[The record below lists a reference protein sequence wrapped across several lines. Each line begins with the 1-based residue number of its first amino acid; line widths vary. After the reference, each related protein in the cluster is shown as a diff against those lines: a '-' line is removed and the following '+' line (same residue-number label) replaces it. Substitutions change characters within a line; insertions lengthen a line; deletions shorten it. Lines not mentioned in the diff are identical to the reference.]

1 MGLVSIKC
9 DLVQRIFVVRD
20 FRVWKMPS
28 DIISFA
34 VSTGLG
40 VSVLAGIL
48 SGVCYVLAHGKHK
61 NSNRKLTKEW
71 YCDVCGIYL
80 RSIERILGGDEA
92 VTCIKCRGRVCRR
105 KCSSLNEQRSG
116 WTCKNCL
123 RPPESW
129 FRGILNAIHPAKK
142 VEIEVNMQSEP
153 LDEVDEDL
161 EELKKKGKEQVQ
173 DFLEKLVNGMLGQN
187 VDDASVTKTYNDE
200 LYLPLTGQSPCT
212 AHAALKQLIE
222 RLLKEVVNLPSLQK
236 TQENSALSSDLNN
249 KTYEDLL
256 ATAIL
261 NKVISSSQNTLPS
274 SSAASVSSRP
284 TSSLGRR
291 DDKEYFFG
299 EETLESKWKTADLE
313 STSISS
319 LEEWIQSD
327 SSFGTR
333 KYVDRLT
340 LTIKQDIEEVS
351 STDSENEDD
360 DNDDKEYFHQKSLL
374 SDDEP
379 NWFLQKRQ
387 FQGTASP
394 VPVPMLVP
402 SPAIEAKVLIGDTEA
417 DETSDL
423 SDVGSDFEETGK
435 TPGTHGLL
443 VEAKTIIGG
452 KNPAVQNGGSESES
466 SADSGVKEVDRDR
479 FEYDDS
485 DFVQRTDITV
495 DDDNVEDAS
504 LLSVYSN
511 IEQEAEYTERY
522 ASLPRTIMK
531 TPTPPA
537 RPSLQK
543 EMYPDGAKITQ
554 ATVNHTHEKESDEE
568 DENILERQFSGTY
581 SRREKEKW
589 KHAIEMK
596 NNPYSK
602 ENIENRIKRSNSA
615 VSSLFGPDYYAKLA
629 SSPTGE
635 KKKSQKGKLIDK
647 YPGFPSNDEEIIG
660 DILKTNDQ
668 PQKLEVNWPPA
679 EAKNEG
685 IHTAIPV
692 ILLDS
697 DEVDSSQ
704 TRIQIESR
712 EEPSIEEYTTSD
724 SDYINC
730 YEVETSQVYK
740 KSREKSDENGNHSQE
755 EDKQSKIE
763 QERQPT
769 QPREKPRFLKLNAP
783 VTSSG
788 RTKKSDPRVLKRTQS
803 ESDLLNESFYTP
815 PRVLE
820 KRKDNTLISKIYQD
834 PRVQSFALSS
844 RNKIPVVADS
854 RTFRK
859 QTSVPDIVL
868 QDRNNDQNTMYNSDE
883 GAMMKETTNHAF
895 YSSEEDFLVPKANEV
910 PKAKIHRLNSSA
922 FSYSSEDL
930 PSEPSSANLER
941 SKMSKPYAFSSFED
955 LLSSEEYEQPLPKKK
970 DNTLISKIYQQQH
983 VRNYALSNRD
993 YIPDSGPFKET
1004 ASFENNLS
1012 DDNNRA
1018 KQLNKKIT
1026 VMEQNAAPEK
1036 IHLEPLSIVKSLD
1049 SSEEFKHDRNI
1060 TTSDQEISEIAKKK
1074 IVHNFL
1080 DQIASGQPKPNP
1092 SRRNIIEDFPETAE
1106 DEEKILSV
1114 KELRRKFEKD
1124 QGKSKVVSSLTARNL
1139 SKQMKTTW
1147 KN

>member
-200 LYLPLTGQSPCT
+200 LYDSIFKKYHADLSNALTVLGTSLHNSISNLPLTGQSPCT

-635 KKKSQKGKLIDK
+635 KKKSQK
-647 YPGFPSNDEEIIG
+647 
-660 DILKTNDQ
+660 
-668 PQKLEVNWPPA
+668 
-679 EAKNEG
+679 
-685 IHTAIPV
+685 
-692 ILLDS
+692 
-697 DEVDSSQ
+697 
-704 TRIQIESR
+704 
-712 EEPSIEEYTTSD
+712 
-724 SDYINC
+724 
-730 YEVETSQVYK
+730 
-740 KSREKSDENGNHSQE
+740 
-755 EDKQSKIE
+755 
-763 QERQPT
+763 
-769 QPREKPRFLKLNAP
+769 
-783 VTSSG
+783 
-788 RTKKSDPRVLKRTQS
+788 
-803 ESDLLNESFYTP
+803 
-815 PRVLE
+815 
-820 KRKDNTLISKIYQD
+820 
-834 PRVQSFALSS
+834 
-844 RNKIPVVADS
+844 
-854 RTFRK
+854 
-859 QTSVPDIVL
+859 
-868 QDRNNDQNTMYNSDE
+868 DRNNDQNTMYNSDE